1 MTPPRRQSP
10 PNLPGDVI
18 PNPLV
23 DQHILPP
30 AELLSQMEALADMEE
45 PSSPLLFSDKSVDF
59 EDDEWS
65 LDSSSVADKRS
76 LHSTVGS
83 IGGASVAFGQIDLES
98 AHSSPVLRARQV
110 SSSNMPSIHSRL
122 QSDQRPS
129 SSSRIPMRRPSLVG
143 AQQRTRPS
151 TAQALQDSSEGPS
164 RRDTFGL
171 SNTEFVSTALPPPP
185 RRPGRALVNPL
196 SESYA
201 DDEESR
207 SSVHT
212 SSLRGTVRQMQSHET
227 FNPNR
232 GSIFRKPSFL
242 NIDDDVPDIASESM
256 GDSILSEVPEDS
268 FLILERSKDSLDL
281 RHSFDDPSIFF

>member
-1 MTPPRRQSP
+1 
-10 PNLPGDVI
+10 
-18 PNPLV
+18 
-23 DQHILPP
+23 
-30 AELLSQMEALADMEE
+30 
-45 PSSPLLFSDKSVDF
+45 
-59 EDDEWS
+59 
-65 LDSSSVADKRS
+65 
-76 LHSTVGS
+76 
-83 IGGASVAFGQIDLES
+83 
-98 AHSSPVLRARQV
+98 
-110 SSSNMPSIHSRL
+110 
-122 QSDQRPS
+122 
-129 SSSRIPMRRPSLVG
+129 
-143 AQQRTRPS
+143 
-151 TAQALQDSSEGPS
+151 
-164 RRDTFGL
+164 
-171 SNTEFVSTALPPPP
+171 LPPPP